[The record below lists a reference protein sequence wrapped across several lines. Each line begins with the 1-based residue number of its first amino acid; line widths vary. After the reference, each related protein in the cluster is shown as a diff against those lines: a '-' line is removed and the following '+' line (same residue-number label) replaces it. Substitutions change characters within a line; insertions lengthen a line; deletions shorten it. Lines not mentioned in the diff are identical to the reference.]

1 MFTLKGLN
9 CVLLLSSVSSAFIV
23 GGGALLEINNGQKKA
38 QCVHKLSGNK
48 LCMSCKEIA
57 EDESVECHWC
67 SKWVTVLTH
76 ESNGTITAVSALQV
90 IKEYRDRESHKLNV
104 ILHNIPESDSTET
117 SAHISH
123 DTKIVAGIADKIG
136 IGSVDAST
144 TMRLGEKI

>member
-1 MFTLKGLN
+1 MP
-9 CVLLLSSVSSAFIV
+9 S
-23 GGGALLEINNGQKKA
+23 
-38 QCVHKLSGNK
+38 
-48 LCMSCKEIA
+48 
-57 EDESVECHWC
+57 
-67 SKWVTVLTH
+67 TH

-144 TMRLGEKI
+144 TMRLGEKILGRSQLTFVTYNISVYSYQCQEANGSIWKFPKDLY